1 MGEGGGKAAALAWAD
16 AYQLNSATDR
26 GAGGR
31 AVGRCTVG
39 RCTVGRGY
47 TDAEGTAS
55 RKVRLLVISN

>member
-31 AVGRCTVG
+31 AVD

-47 TDAEGTAS
+47 TDAEGTVS